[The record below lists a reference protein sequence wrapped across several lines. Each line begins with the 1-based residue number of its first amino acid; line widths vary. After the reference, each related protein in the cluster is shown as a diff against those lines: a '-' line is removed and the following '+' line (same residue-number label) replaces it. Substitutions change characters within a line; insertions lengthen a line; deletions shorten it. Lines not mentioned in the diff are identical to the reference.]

1 MAYEQ
6 QWSST
11 HPGCLLVLVD
21 QSESMDDPFGGA
33 SQGEGSSKSEQ
44 VAYIINSVLD
54 DYLRLNAAGNTFK
67 ERAQFAVIG
76 YSGAGVRSALPPQLK
91 DGEFVTLAQLH
102 NSPLRSEVRTQTRRG
117 PEGQMIESKSTAH
130 IWVEAIAA
138 GQTPMCTALRQA
150 TDLTSR
156 WTVAH
161 PESYPPVVI
170 NITDGLATDGNV
182 DDAAR
187 PLLDVQTRD
196 GKLLLFNCHITK
208 KREPAVEF
216 ARNEA
221 EIPATLEARTL
232 FWLSSSIPPS
242 ARRAFELTTKR
253 PLEDGTRGYIF
264 NGDALSVR
272 KMLAFGTTS
281 ANLPDPR

>member
-21 QSESMDDPFGGA
+21 QSESMDDPFGGV
-33 SQGEGSSKSEQ
+33 SLGGGTSKSEQ
-44 VAYIINSVLD
+44 VAAVINSVLD
-54 DYLRLNAAGNTFK
+54 DYLRLNASGNTFK

-76 YSGAGVRSALPPQLK
+76 YSGASVRSALPSPLNAE
-91 DGEFVTLAQLH
+91 DFVTLTQLH
-102 NSPLRSEVRTQTRRG
+102 GAPLRTETRTQAKRG
-117 PEGQMIESKSTAH
+117 PDGQQIEVKSTAH
-130 IWVEAIAA
+130 IWVEAVAV
-138 GQTPMCTALRQA
+138 GQTPMCGALRQA
-150 TDLTSR
+150 TELTAR
-156 WTVAH
+156 WSAAH

-170 NITDGLATDGNV
+170 NISDGLATDGNV
-182 DDAAR
+182 EAAAR
-187 PLLDVQTRD
+187 PLLDIQTLD

-208 KREPAVEF
+208 KQEPAVEF
-216 ARNEA
+216 ARSEA
-221 EIPATLEARTL
+221 EIPATQEARTL

-253 PLEDGTRGYIF
+253 KLEDGTRGYIF
-264 NGDALSVR
+264 NGNALSVR